1 MNIFDIKYKIEM
13 GSKIERHQN
22 ESHHIKQNSTSSS
35 LNKDSDSIAVI
46 NVGELGL
53 NL

>member
-1 MNIFDIKYKIEM
+1 MITLDIKYKIEM

-53 NL
+53 KL

>member
-1 MNIFDIKYKIEM
+1 M

-53 NL
+53 KL